1 MRPKST
7 AKPKPA
13 KSSRSTNPFCDRVR
27 ELRRKRNW
35 SLDELSE
42 ASGVSR
48 SMLSQIE
55 RNRVNPTVAVAQSIA
70 QAFGVPLGTLVDGP
84 AYTPS
89 LDVIRAND
97 RTARFR
103 TQSGSEKSSCEI
115 RTLSP
120 LHLEKRVEFYELRF
134 VAGSA
139 LRSAPHF
146 TGTRELLTVTQGSL
160 RVTSGAEACEL
171 HPGDSAYY
179 HADVP
184 HAIENVGR
192 GPAVAFLIDLYTT
205 P

>member
-1 MRPKST
+1 MKTRST
-7 AKPKPA
+7 EGSKPA
-13 KSSRSTNPFCDRVR
+13 KSPRATNLFCDRVR
-27 ELRRKRNW
+27 ELRRKKIW
-35 SLDELSE
+35 SLDELSK

-70 QAFGVPLGTLVDGP
+70 QAFGVPLGSLVDGA
-84 AYTPS
+84 AYAPS
-89 LDVIRAND
+89 LDVIRAAD
-97 RTARFR
+97 RTYRVR
-103 TQSGSEKSSCEI
+103 TQTGSEKSSCEI

-134 VAGSA
+134 VAGCA

-160 RVTSGAEACEL
+160 RVTSGRESSEL
-171 HPGDSAYY
+171 GPGDSAYY

-184 HAIENVGR
+184 HAIENIGR
-192 GPAVAFLIDLYTT
+192 GPAVAFLIDLYTSL
-205 P
+205 

>member
-1 MRPKST
+1 MKK
-7 AKPKPA
+7 KPK
-13 KSSRSTNPFCDRVR
+13 KSPRATNLFCDRVR
-27 ELRRKRNW
+27 ELRRKKNW
-35 SLDELSE
+35 SLEELSE

-55 RNRVNPTVAVAQSIA
+55 RNRVNPTVGVAQSIA
-70 QAFGVPLGTLVDGP
+70 GAFGVPLGNLVDGP
-84 AYTPS
+84 SYTPS
-89 LDVIRAND
+89 LDVIRASD
-97 RTARFR
+97 RTYRFR
-103 TQSGSEKSSCEI
+103 TQTGSEKSSCEI

-139 LRSAPHF
+139 LRSTPHF

-160 RVTSGAEACEL
+160 RVTSGNESCEL
-171 HPGDSAYY
+171 HVGDSAFY

-184 HAIENVGR
+184 HAIENFGR
-192 GPAVAFLIDLYTT
+192 GPAVAFLIDLYTS